1 MCMIVSFR
9 GGKGGGR
16 WEETYQKLYE
26 RAESYL
32 LLLSYVSISA
42 CTKVVFVEKA
52 AYSFI

>member
-16 WEETYQKLYE
+16 WEETYQKLPE